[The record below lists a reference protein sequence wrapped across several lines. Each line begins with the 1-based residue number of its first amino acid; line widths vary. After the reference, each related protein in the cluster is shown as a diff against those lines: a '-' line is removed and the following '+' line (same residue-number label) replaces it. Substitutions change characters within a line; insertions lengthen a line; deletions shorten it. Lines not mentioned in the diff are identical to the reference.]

1 MADTHKRKANDW
13 YFKLEAHPLVKR
25 VMADLK
31 PLLLVWGAQLMQQA
45 KEGRLLAGA
54 EKYANPLLIRQHRK
68 QEEAY
73 SDRLNYALDVFSYVS
88 NLLTAVERFGGI
100 RVYLA
105 RLPQPRRYEAVG
117 VTEDQW
123 ITYHYSNYLMAVVS
137 IYDTCLLLT
146 NAVFALGLD
155 PKECKKATVADNRKV
170 RKSRVTEPLAKLNKT
185 ADKYR
190 FPRNLLVHRS
200 ELPKLEILDLLEM
213 ISSLHRAGKPMM
225 DNRTLDKLY
234 SLARREITDALD
246 GEISLITSTLSEF
259 FDSLQPVYEETT
271 AKLK

>member
-117 VTEDQW
+117 VTEDPFIADDELVE
-123 ITYHYSNYLMAVVS
+123 ITPKS
-137 IYDTCLLLT
+137 IRLRKRHL
-146 NAVFALGLD
+146 
-155 PKECKKATVADNRKV
+155 KEHER
-170 RKSRVTEPLAKLNKT
+170 R
-185 ADKYR
+185 
-190 FPRNLLVHRS
+190 
-200 ELPKLEILDLLEM
+200 
-213 ISSLHRAGKPMM
+213 RAG
-225 DNRTLDKLY
+225 
-234 SLARREITDALD
+234 REA
-246 GEISLITSTLSEF
+246 
-259 FDSLQPVYEETT
+259 
-271 AKLK
+271 A